1 MALTAVSVVTSR
13 IRRGD
18 CRLFESFDALQPY
31 EPEWDR
37 LAVKCGKPT
46 CRPAWLRAWWDAHC
60 APANRESRAL
70 RVVVVTEDEKLTGL
84 FPGFLIDRNSL
95 FPDLRL
101 LGERHFWSVEPLVS
115 SDAPRETF
123 ALFARVLGES
133 RPPPVRLMTEWTST
147 QSTWPAE
154 LRRRWPGGP
163 AWLRRS
169 QRGRLQVIE
178 SPSSSQAWLAGLR
191 RRRRGDLL
199 RRTRRRAEAGLEVL
213 CTETAEAVRDDV
225 HALAQLHHARLNRR
239 SLWLTEGL
247 EEAIVEAGRSLIST
261 GDFRLWKTVRG
272 EQVIGAALFARAG
285 DVSELLLTA
294 FDPDSSRLAPGLGA
308 IVAGI
313 RHELDTGVRLI
324 DFGYAG
330 AKYLE
335 QLSNAERS
343 IVRYELFPTNLRM
356 PLARARWLRAHS
368 RERVTIW
375 RDQLQRNI
383 ARYDQNRK

>member
-37 LAVKCGKPT
+37 LAVRCGKPT
-46 CRPAWLRAWWDAHC
+46 CRPAWLRAWWDAYC

-70 RVVVVTEDEKLTGL
+70 RVVVVTDDQKLIGL
-84 FPGFLIDRNSL
+84 FPGFLVDRTSL
-95 FPDLRL
+95 VPDLRL

-115 SDAPRETF
+115 SDAPRETL
-123 ALFARVLGES
+123 ALFARALGES

-154 LRRRWPGGP
+154 LRRGWPGGP

-178 SPSSSQAWLAGLR
+178 GPSSAQAWLAGLR

-199 RRTRRRAEAGLEVL
+199 PSHQTESRSGLRSSLYRNRGGGPRRCARAGATPSCPPES
-213 CTETAEAVRDDV
+213 
-225 HALAQLHHARLNRR
+225 ALP
-239 SLWLTEGL
+239 WLTEGL

-330 AKYLE
+330 AEYL
-335 QLSNAERS
+335 QVLSNAERP

-375 RDQLQRNI
+375 RDQLQLHT
-383 ARYDQNRK
+383 ARHDQNRE